1 MSIISEIRN
10 TLLQA
15 WPRLTSSRSFYF
27 VGLLVALPG
36 IGLMSFGGNPLAL
49 AGVTIF
55 LMGTSIVAIGFVKYL
70 AKW

>member
-10 TLLQA
+10 TLSEA

-27 VGLLVALPG
+27 AGLLVALPG
-36 IGLMSFGGNPLAL
+36 LGLMSLQGTSSELP
-49 AGVTIF
+49 GVSIF
-55 LMGTSIVAIGFVKYL
+55 LLGTAIVAIGFVKYM